1 MTFVH
6 HVIHG
11 KLTTAEIWA
20 NLYLEVGNQDPQNHK
35 KRKRKEVPLIPTFQI
50 GTWNAWIFML
60 YELLIIIIFIRV
72 GTARAAGTDQKQPT
86 DLSKAK
92 KLLFSSSKLILLP
105 AGIYSIFLP
114 LKLGTLWFYIGLPIT
129 LVGMLTTAIVLIDWA
144 RTPTTELITTGLYR
158 YSRNPM
164 YLAMFV
170 FYLGVSIVT
179 GSWIFLL
186 VSVFLIVG
194 CVSFIGLEEQACLK

>member
-1 MTFVH
+1 MS
-6 HVIHG
+6 
-11 KLTTAEIWA
+11 
-20 NLYLEVGNQDPQNHK
+20 
-35 KRKRKEVPLIPTFQI
+35 LIPAFQI

-60 YELLIIIIFIRV
+60 YELLFVIILIRV
-72 GTARAAGTDQKQPT
+72 GTARAAGTDQEQPAN
-86 DLSKAK
+86 LSKAK

-129 LVGMLTTAIVLIDWA
+129 LVGMITTAMVLADWT
-144 RTPTTELITTGLYR
+144 RTPTTEPITTGLYR

-164 YLAMFV
+164 YLTMFV
-170 FYLGVSIVT
+170 LYLGVSIAT

-194 CVSFIGLEEQACLK
+194 CVSFVGVEEQGCLKQYGEVYRQYMDRTPKWIGIPKPQGK

>member
-1 MTFVH
+1 M
-6 HVIHG
+6 
-11 KLTTAEIWA
+11 
-20 NLYLEVGNQDPQNHK
+20 
-35 KRKRKEVPLIPTFQI
+35 PLIPAFQI

-60 YELLIIIIFIRV
+60 YELLIVIIFIRV

>member
-1 MTFVH
+1 MA
-6 HVIHG
+6 
-11 KLTTAEIWA
+11 LMPA
-20 NLYLEVGNQDPQNHK
+20 
-35 KRKRKEVPLIPTFQI
+35 FQI

-60 YELLIIIIFIRV
+60 YELLIVIIFIRV

-86 DLSKAK
+86 DLSTAK
-92 KLLFSSSKLILLP
+92 KLLFASSKLILLP

-129 LVGMLTTAIVLIDWA
+129 LVGMITTAIVLVDWA
-144 RTPTTELITTGLYR
+144 RTPRTEPIATGLYR

-164 YLAMFV
+164 YLTMFA
-170 FYLGVSIVT
+170 FYLGVSIAT

-186 VSVFLIVG
+186 VSVLLIVG
-194 CVSFIGLEEQACLK
+194 CVSFVGLEEEACLRQYGDAYRQYMNRTPKWIGIPRSQGK